1 MEGDAR
7 EQTRNDGDLLDNED
21 YALLDVDMKPARQSQ
36 QSR

>member
-7 EQTRNDGDLLDNED
+7 EPTRNDGDLLEED
-21 YALLDVDMKPARQSQ
+21 YALLDVVHAAAPSQ